1 METYNSEKNEIM
13 RCKLAILK
21 KTELW
26 DKPAI
31 LREQFRSMRCKQA
44 ILKET

>member
-21 KTELW
+21 KMNYETNLKFW
-26 DKPAI
+26 
-31 LREQFRSMRCKQA
+31 EQFRSMRCKQA

>member
-21 KTELW
+21 KLNYETNLQFWENNSEVW
-26 DKPAI
+26 DVNK
-31 LREQFRSMRCKQA
+31 QF
-44 ILKET
+44 